1 MGLTRQGGGCDLA
14 EFDAI
19 ITLDWWT
26 QVTRALMIK
35 LFVLISHF
43 NWLTVMF
50 YKKIY
55 FLE

>member
-1 MGLTRQGGGCDLA
+1 MGLTRQGAGCDLA

-19 ITLDWWT
+19 VTLDWWT
-26 QVTRALMIK
+26 QVPRALMIK
-35 LFVLISHF
+35 LFVLISHVS
-43 NWLTVMF
+43 WLTVMF